1 MSYQFGKSI
10 ASEKI
15 IMLLFAV
22 VGILL
27 KALNFG
33 FIGKHLVGVISFT
46 GCFEVWMM
54 WHMLNPSYSIRLVSL
69 SFTSESR
76 SMLCGNIAQYSF
88 KDL

>member
-10 ASEKI
+10 APEKI

-33 FIGKHLVGVISFT
+33 FIGKHLVVLFLLLAVLK
-46 GCFEVWMM
+46 FE
-54 WHMLNPSYSIRLVSL
+54 
-69 SFTSESR
+69 
-76 SMLCGNIAQYSF
+76 
-88 KDL
+88 